1 MTLTQELTVFLPV
14 IEVFKLLNNR
24 TVIFTQLLVNKLL
37 TKIEI
42 FHKSSILL

>member
-14 IEVFKLLNNR
+14 IEVFKLLNVR